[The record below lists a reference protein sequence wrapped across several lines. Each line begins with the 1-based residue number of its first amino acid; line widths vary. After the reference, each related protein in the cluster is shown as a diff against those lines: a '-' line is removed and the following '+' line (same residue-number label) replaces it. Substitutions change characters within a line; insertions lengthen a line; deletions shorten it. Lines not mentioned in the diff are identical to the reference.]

1 MACSF
6 RHNNAKSIW
15 EMTREQ
21 TWRKSRHPSSPPTP
35 RLLKPFVS
43 LIAFNLLAPCDK
55 LSIVPFST
63 INSFRFGR
71 GNSLRPNEL
80 LKIKIKINVSRLI
93 IVLFSNVSSC
103 PINVFCKCL
112 QVEKGNYRIESN
124 YNIISLKLEPTF
136 VLRVFRMRIVSL
148 VNFV

>member
-93 IVLFSNVSSC
+93 IVLFSNVSSRVVRSMFFV
-103 PINVFCKCL
+103 NVCKRFAFL
-112 QVEKGNYRIESN
+112 GRYSSKKAIIESN
-124 YNIISLKLEPTF
+124 RII
-136 VLRVFRMRIVSL
+136 I
-148 VNFV
+148 

>member
-93 IVLFSNVSSC
+93 IVLFSNVSSRVVRSMFFV
-103 PINVFCKCL
+103 NVCKS
-112 QVEKGNYRIESN
+112 KKAIIESN
-124 YNIISLKLEPTF
+124 RII
-136 VLRVFRMRIVSL
+136 I
-148 VNFV
+148 

>member
-80 LKIKIKINVSRLI
+80 LKIKIKINVFRLI
-93 IVLFSNVSSC
+93 IVLFSNVSSRVVRSMFFV
-103 PINVFCKCL
+103 NVCKS
-112 QVEKGNYRIESN
+112 KKAIIESN
-124 YNIISLKLEPTF
+124 RII
-136 VLRVFRMRIVSL
+136 I
-148 VNFV
+148 

>member
-1 MACSF
+1 
-6 RHNNAKSIW
+6 
-15 EMTREQ
+15 MTREQ

-93 IVLFSNVSSC
+93 IVLFSNVSSRVVRSMFFDKC
-103 PINVFCKCL
+103 PINVCKRFAFL
-112 QVEKGNYRIESN
+112 GRYSSKKAIIESN

-136 VLRVFRMRIVSL
+136 VLRVFRAYECELCRW
-148 VNFV
+148 